1 MSEQRISHEQQPVS
15 FIAEKMKRMAASSN
29 QANQNSE
36 DMASMMRDYL
46 MSERNAHAV
55 VINENTASTAKVIP
69 FARMRALS

>member
-29 QANQNSE
+29 QAQNSE

-46 MSERNAHAV
+46 MNERNAHAV
-55 VINENTASTAKVIP
+55 VIYENTASTAKVIP